1 MGHSLINLRDS
12 SRCQTQCPQPFH
24 CISNFQISGI
34 NKTSAANEYIWGLQS
49 WNLSNFREKA
59 TQHKS
64 VLIKPQDKLLV
75 CNGQPVFLVILEE
88 ILKYHWK
95 TKCNEKSLSWNMNW
109 IRRNGASGRRWN
121 AWRGWQWWNSPMR
134 FPGARHESSIRSM
147 RKGDSLS
154 GVSLSPI
161 LIPSPTLG
169 STIFG
174 SPAPAVR
181 EEHPWGLPD
190 RFIGVL
196 VRNVDGEL
204 KNESKLHV
212 TERWQI
218 TLVQSA
224 SLGLAKLQEIKQ
236 KKTKNPKKPKKNQSS
251 LCFYISRRAPHRT
264 APTAQTH

>member
-1 MGHSLINLRDS
+1 MDS
-12 SRCQTQCPQPFH
+12 NDPRLVWHKRVFFVQLSYYLKMNC
-24 CISNFQISGI
+24 
-34 NKTSAANEYIWGLQS
+34 NKTSL
-49 WNLSNFREKA
+49 
-59 TQHKS
+59 
-64 VLIKPQDKLLV
+64 
-75 CNGQPVFLVILEE
+75 
-88 ILKYHWK
+88 
-95 TKCNEKSLSWNMNW
+95 LSWSMNW
-109 IRRNGASGRRWN
+109 IPWIGAAWRRRN

-161 LIPSPTLG
+161 LIPSPILA
-169 STIFG
+169 SAILG
-174 SPAPAVR
+174 SPAPAAR

-190 RFIGVL
+190 RSIGASL
-196 VRNVDGEL
+196 RNGDSEL

-224 SLGLAKLQEIKQ
+224 SLSLAKAPGGSV
-236 KKTKNPKKPKKNQSS
+236 KKTKKLWINLQA
-251 LCFYISRRAPHRT
+251 ISRRAQHGR